1 MADSPAQMKY
11 ITGRSQEILGLLD
24 ALRIPCNGGVMGIR
38 LIVEPQQLVRLEVER
53 CVTAD
58 EMSKVV
64 QWILKHGIEAEA
76 LDD

>member
-1 MADSPAQMKY
+1 MKY

-24 ALRIPCNGGVMGIR
+24 ALRIPCEGVMGIR
-38 LIVEPQQLVRLEVER
+38 LIVEPERLVCLEVER

-58 EMSKVV
+58 EMSEVI